1 MFEKIASLL
10 KFWNASKAE
19 REYMLWVN
27 KLHNEQL
34 SSTTRIES
42 GFVVHEVITQVK
54 KMYPNSSEK

>member
-1 MFEKIASLL
+1 MLEKFASLL

-42 GFVVHEVITQVK
+42 GFVVHQVITRVK
-54 KMYPNSSEK
+54 TMYPNSSEK

>member
-34 SSTTRIES
+34 LSTTRIES